1 MISGA
6 LALQVL
12 RGGSPS
18 SLPSSR
24 FWARFPGDNMMRFF
38 LASLA
43 VLLLACALAHADEIA
58 DEADVLR
65 MQLAESRAD
74 ALAARIEAAKAELHR
89 LLDDAAAQ
97 RSTLQ
102 KKYKLDA
109 GDQIDPSTRAIKRAP
124 KKEAKK

>member
-1 MISGA
+1 MTR
-6 LALQVL
+6 LLV
-12 RGGSPS
+12 
-18 SLPSSR
+18 
-24 FWARFPGDNMMRFF
+24 
-38 LASLA
+38 A

-65 MQLAESRAD
+65 VQLAEARAE
-74 ALAARIEAAKAELHR
+74 ALAARIEAAKAELQR

-97 RSTLQ
+97 RAALQ

>member
-1 MISGA
+1 MKALLLVLA
-6 LALQVL
+6 LA
-12 RGGSPS
+12 G
-18 SLPSSR
+18 
-24 FWARFPGDNMMRFF
+24 
-38 LASLA
+38 
-43 VLLLACALAHADEIA
+43 LAHAETV

-65 MQLAESRAD
+65 VQLAESRAD
-74 ALAARIEAAKAELHR
+74 ALAARIEAAKAELQR

>member
-1 MISGA
+1 
-6 LALQVL
+6 
-12 RGGSPS
+12 
-18 SLPSSR
+18 
-24 FWARFPGDNMMRFF
+24 MRLL

-43 VLLLACALAHADEIA
+43 VLLLACALANADEIA

-65 MQLAESRAD
+65 VQLAESRAD
-74 ALAARIEAAKAELHR
+74 ALAARIEAAKAELQR
-89 LLDDAAAQ
+89 LLDDATKQRAA
-97 RSTLQ
+97 LQ